1 MSKYLKNSNTK
12 LNNKFYYDIKKDNN
26 KIFEN
31 ILDKNLSKYTI
42 SMVLQILIV
51 VERELSQR
59 ELRRN

>member
-42 SMVLQILIV
+42 SMVL
-51 VERELSQR
+51 
-59 ELRRN
+59 